1 MPISR
6 RSRAVSSTSVRL
18 VPDPDLKQRI
28 EAHLPSSGN
37 GGSNVSCEVRNG
49 FVTLRGEV
57 RTFREKER
65 IHHFVMSARGVRALK
80 DLIKVEP
87 AESLADRQVA
97 LLVRQALDAHSELPP
112 GTATVHIQ
120 EGVCTLKGYVRT
132 AEERH
137 VAQNVAS
144 HCRGVKRVN
153 NQLAVDPLD
162 EVSDEATVHAVK
174 SALTYCTEFDIEKIT
189 VSCVDGRVILRGM
202 VPSIMERSL
211 AEEVTRIQNGVRSV
225 ENHIQVATHVSL
237 DPVTVADNARRRQS
251 RRASKPAVKQ
261 SVRR

>member
-1 MPISR
+1 
-6 RSRAVSSTSVRL
+6 
-18 VPDPDLKQRI
+18 VPDTELKRRI
-28 EAHLPSSGN
+28 ESHLPSSKN
-37 GGSNVSCEVRNG
+37 GGSNVSSEIRNG
-49 FVTLRGEV
+49 FVTLRGAV

-65 IHHFVMSARGVRALK
+65 IHHFVMSARGVRAVK
-80 DLIKVEP
+80 DLINVDPVET
-87 AESLADRQVA
+87 LADRQVA
-97 LLVRQALDAHSELPP
+97 LLVRQVLDAHSELPP

-120 EGVCTLKGYVRT
+120 EGICTLKGYVRT

-137 VAQNVAS
+137 IAQNAAS

-174 SALTYCTEFDIEKIT
+174 SALTYCSEFNIEEIT
-189 VSCVDGRVILRGM
+189 VSCVDGRVLLRGM

-211 AEEVTRIQNGVRSV
+211 AEEMTRIQNGVRSV
-225 ENHIQVATHVSL
+225 ENHIQVATHANL
-237 DPVTVADNARRRQS
+237 DPVTMADNARRRQS
-251 RRASKPAVKQ
+251 RRASKPSLRQ